1 MSCALTQGFSIDCRE
16 GMGGLKEL
24 YVIELNNVSGIT
36 AASGVITTI
45 AKQTGKRFWKYQ
57 QLAQTAQATEEI
69 TGSDENG
76 TIYYA
81 QSIEIFLNKMQ
92 ASLRNEVSFLAKNR
106 CIIVTVDRNGKAFL
120 YGQTLGLTVNTGTG
134 GSGRAYGDRNGYGLT
149 FAGAEPEPAQEVQAS
164 VIATLE
170 TPG

>member
-1 MSCALTQGFSIDCRE
+1 MACALTQGFTIDCRE

-24 YVIELNNVSGIT
+24 YIMELNNVSGIT
-36 AASGVITTI
+36 ASSGVITAITK
-45 AKQTGKRFWKYQ
+45 ASGKRFWKYQ

-76 TIYYA
+76 TVFYA

-92 ASLRNEVSFLAKNR
+92 ASVRNEVKLLAKNR
-106 CIIVTVDRNGKAFL
+106 IVIVTVDRNGKAFL
-120 YGQTLGLTVNTGTG
+120 YGETLGLTLNTGTG
-134 GSGRAYGDRNGYGLT
+134 SSGRANGDRNGYGLT
-149 FAGAEPEPAQEVQAS
+149 FTGAEPDPAQEVDS
-164 VIATLE
+164 SIITTLE